1 MTMRDKTPSA
11 ALLLNHYAALEFASE
26 EMLLAAHAGQWDNV
40 TRLEAAC
47 AVVIVRLRGMG
58 EGVSLTESQQRRR
71 TRILQTI
78 MENDLEICR
87 ICQQAPMRFD
97 ALCLS
102 SAPASTLLH

>member
-1 MTMRDKTPSA
+1 MPNKTPSA

-58 EGVSLTESQQRRR
+58 EGVTLNESQQRQR

-87 ICQQAPMRFD
+87 ICQVPPMRYD
-97 ALCLS
+97 TVCIS
-102 SAPASTLLH
+102 SAPVSNLLH

>member
-1 MTMRDKTPSA
+1 MTDKTPSA

-58 EGVSLTESQQRRR
+58 EGVALSESQQRQR
-71 TRILQTI
+71 TRILQSI

-87 ICQQAPMRFD
+87 ICQAPPMRSD
-97 ALCLS
+97 PMYLS
-102 SAPASTLLH
+102 SAPVSNLLH

>member
-1 MTMRDKTPSA
+1 MPDRIPSA

-26 EMLLAAHAGQWDNV
+26 EMLLAAQAGQWDNV

-58 EGVSLTESQQRRR
+58 EGVTLSESQQRQR

-87 ICQQAPMRFD
+87 ICQEAPMRFD
-97 ALCLS
+97 AVCMS
-102 SAPASTLLH
+102 SAPVSNLLH

>member
-1 MTMRDKTPSA
+1 MSEKTPSA

-58 EGVSLTESQQRRR
+58 EGVALTESQQRQR

-87 ICQQAPMRFD
+87 ICQEPPLRFD
-97 ALCLS
+97 PVYLS
-102 SAPASTLLH
+102 SAPVSNLLH